1 MQDIIV
7 ITDIHLM
14 FPLKYLESERL
25 IFNLT
30 NARGDRLANETV
42 MLKTVILQKF
52 VVIRRNSQYVL
63 SVVMHSLQ
71 VPVKKFSLTSAVL
84 SIIACIFDGLIWR
97 IIFEQLIYVR
107 VNLSTFN

>member
-1 MQDIIV
+1 
-7 ITDIHLM
+7 M

-42 MLKTVILQKF
+42 TVNINFANMLKTVILQKF